1 MPSMIDENVMES
13 EKDVEGEA
21 RSKGDMP
28 SEARSKGEARSG
40 RSVGRPRKSSW
51 DIEFGE
57 SKEGILYLPIMFH
70 VTDMVGY
77 KIIRFFMTIDHA
89 NGNRIERVFRKAQG
103 QSFKEVE
110 PDEYI
115 ARRQYYCRLSDRIP
129 VCISIK
135 ADSISGGSGRHRAS
149 QYDIDTVEVS
159 PLRFCKYKTGN
170 GLAFQAYAQ
179 GQLGIKIPNL
189 SILLTKVVDNGRQAY
204 VTFNS
209 SSSAVVEAAP
219 EMLDI

>member
-1 MPSMIDENVMES
+1 MPSMIKES
-13 EKDVEGEA
+13 AVESGESA
-21 RSKGDMP
+21 
-28 SEARSKGEARSG
+28 AGEELTG

-51 DIEFGE
+51 NIEFGE

-70 VTDMVGY
+70 ATDMVDY

-89 NGNRIERVFRKAQG
+89 NGNTIERVFRKAQG
-103 QSFKEVE
+103 RSYKEVG
-110 PDEYI
+110 PDDYV
-115 ARRQYYCRLSDRIP
+115 ARRQYYCRLTDRIP
-129 VCISIK
+129 VCVSVRANLIR
-135 ADSISGGSGRHRAS
+135 GGSGRHKAPL
-149 QYDIDTVEVS
+149 YDIDTVEVS

-179 GQLGIKIPNL
+179 GQLDIVIPNL
-189 SILLTKVVDNGRQAY
+189 DVLLTKVIDDGRQAY

-209 SSSAVVEAAP
+209 RSSEVVEAVP